1 MLVTQIIALIALAIC
16 FVLMF
21 AHFVRIIRLGKPK
34 DLSQK
39 SGSVAKGVAYSNTV
53 AMMPQNKESA
63 FLHLPSYALGIL
75 FHIGIF
81 TSLLVFILSFFNFFN
96 QWLCTDKCIHYLI
109 PVITAVGTLSGIC
122 LFIKRLINKNLHNLT
137 NLDDFL
143 SNGFTTL
150 FQLATT
156 LFLLMPACACMVNCY
171 YIMATILFLYMPV
184 GKLKHVLYF
193 FSARYHLGFFYGWRN
208 VWPQKKDAE

>member
-16 FVLMF
+16 FVLMLS
-21 AHFVRIIRLGKPK
+21 HFIRIIRLGKPK
-34 DLSQK
+34 DFSEK

-63 FLHLPSYALGIL
+63 YLHLPSYALGIL

-81 TSLLVFILSFFNFFN
+81 SCMLIFVLSFFDFFN
-96 QWLCTDKCIHYLI
+96 QWIINDKGIHYLL
-109 PVITAVGTLSGIC
+109 PAVTAVTAIAGLC
-122 LFIKRLINKNLHNLT
+122 LFIKRLINRNLRNLT
-137 NLDDFL
+137 NPDDYL

-150 FQLATT
+150 FQIATT
-156 LFLLMPACACMVNCY
+156 LYLLMPACNCMVNCY
-171 YIMATILFLYMPV
+171 YIMAAILFLYMPV

-208 VWPQKKDAE
+208 VWPQKKDS